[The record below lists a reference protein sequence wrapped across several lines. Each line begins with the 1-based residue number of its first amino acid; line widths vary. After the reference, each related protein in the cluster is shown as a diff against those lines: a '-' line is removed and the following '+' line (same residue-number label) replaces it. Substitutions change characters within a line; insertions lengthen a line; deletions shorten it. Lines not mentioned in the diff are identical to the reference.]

1 MRNNI
6 VTKSSLIL
14 FFLFLIIAVT
24 SISGCTDTTDMSVSG
39 QSVSDQSDTVKITD
53 MLGRNL
59 TVPSEIKAAITTYPP
74 TTILVYMLAPDKLA
88 GWNFM
93 NSYDD
98 YAYMNDTYYSLPSV
112 GGWYGTT
119 TGNYETI
126 MNINPD
132 VVIDR
137 SGTDGQIGDELLT
150 RQEMFGSLPV
160 IAVDY
165 SMIYVNES
173 DPTIEY
179 LGELLDSKEQAE
191 DLIEFRTSVFDE
203 INSKVSEI
211 PDDEKARVY
220 YAEGPTGLKTDPTD
234 SVHSQVIELC
244 GGVNV
249 ADCPL
254 TPGIGMTEVS
264 MEQIIEWQPEV
275 IITSNAQFY
284 SSVYSDSLWT
294 DVDAVKNERVY
305 LVPTNPFCWIDR
317 PPGPHVILGTAWTA
331 KSLYPELFEDMDME
345 QLTRDFYSQFFHYE
359 LTDGE
364 LNNLLYPD
372 EEVQ

>member
-6 VTKSSLIL
+6 VTKSSFIL

-59 TVPSEIKAAITTYPP
+59 TAPSEIKAAITTYPP

-211 PDDEKARVY
+211 PDDEKVRVY
-220 YAEGPTGLKTDPTD
+220 YAEGPTGLKTDPAD

-359 LTDGE
+359 LTDEE

>member
-211 PDDEKARVY
+211 PDDEKVRVY

>member
-1 MRNNI
+1 
-6 VTKSSLIL
+6 
-14 FFLFLIIAVT
+14 
-24 SISGCTDTTDMSVSG
+24 
-39 QSVSDQSDTVKITD
+39 
-53 MLGRNL
+53 
-59 TVPSEIKAAITTYPP
+59 
-74 TTILVYMLAPDKLA
+74 
-88 GWNFM
+88 
-93 NSYDD
+93 
-98 YAYMNDTYYSLPSV
+98 
-112 GGWYGTT
+112 
-119 TGNYETI
+119 
-126 MNINPD
+126 
-132 VVIDR
+132 
-137 SGTDGQIGDELLT
+137 
-150 RQEMFGSLPV
+150 
-160 IAVDY
+160 
-165 SMIYVNES
+165 
-173 DPTIEY
+173 
-179 LGELLDSKEQAE
+179 
-191 DLIEFRTSVFDE
+191 
-203 INSKVSEI
+203 
-211 PDDEKARVY
+211 
-220 YAEGPTGLKTDPTD
+220 
-234 SVHSQVIELC
+234 VHSQVIELC